1 MENPTSLKQL
11 IQQLMPRGNEVI
23 EGVVISENPLIVQAA
38 NDEKLTTTPV
48 ISKRFYD
55 EPLQIGEHV
64 HLLSFNNNKKYYVL
78 DRAAM

>member
-23 EGVVISENPLIVQAA
+23 EGVVISENPLIVQAV

-55 EPLQIGEHV
+55 EPLQIREHV
-64 HLLSFNNNKKYYVL
+64 ALPDSHS
-78 DRAAM
+78 